1 MSVSAPLR
9 RHRLARAA
17 SVNLAAGN
25 QEILSM
31 HPPPLAGLRV
41 VEFSAFVAAPLAG
54 LTLAQMGAEVIR
66 VDPIGGNIDTSRLPL
81 NAEGRSLYW
90 ASLNRGKRSV
100 ELDLRGAP
108 GRALLQDLICAPGD
122 GPPLFLTNLAVNG
135 VLSYEALS
143 GRRPDLIMLQLTGSP
158 DGSSALDYTVNCAVG
173 LPDITGDAR
182 SAPVNH
188 VLPAWDIAAGL
199 TLASAALAAER
210 QWRASGRG
218 QHVRLAL
225 SDVAMAALCN
235 LGYIAD
241 AQVNG
246 TERKP
251 DGNFL
256 YGAYGDAFAT
266 RDARRV
272 MLVAITQRQWEALV
286 RATGIEAALA
296 QAADSMGHRLD
307 TEAGRYEARD
317 LISAFLRP
325 WFARRT
331 LDELKSALVDR
342 SIIWGPYR
350 SVQQMLREDPRC
362 SEANAMFALL
372 DHPGVGRFLTSG
384 SPIRFGDAQ
393 AVTPGLAPAL
403 GQHTSAVL
411 RQRLGWDEA
420 QVRDAAERGL
430 IPSPSGRAAAQGH
443 IPSPSGRGFG

>member
-1 MSVSAPLR
+1 VYR
-9 RHRLARAA
+9 RGFERRAA
-17 SVNLAAGN
+17 SGNLGAGN
-25 QEILSM
+25 QEILLM
-31 HPPPLAGLRV
+31 NPPPLAGLRL

-54 LTLAQMGAEVIR
+54 LTLAQMGAEVVR
-66 VDPIGGNIDTSRLPL
+66 VDPIGGNIDAGRLPL
-81 NAEGRSLYW
+81 NAQGRSLYW

-100 ELDLRGAP
+100 EIDVRSAP

-122 GPPLFLTNLAVNG
+122 GPPLFLSNLALHAD
-135 VLSYEALS
+135 LSFEALS
-143 GRRPDLIMLQLTGSP
+143 RRRPDLIMLQLTGSP

-173 LPDITGDAR
+173 FPDITGDAR

-210 QWRASGRG
+210 HWRSTGRG

-246 TERKP
+246 AERKP

-266 RDARRV
+266 KDARRV

-296 QAADSMGHRLD
+296 QAAASMGHRLD

-331 LDELKSALVDR
+331 LDELKGSLADR

-362 SEANAMFALL
+362 SEANPMFALL

-384 SPIRFGDAQ
+384 SPLHFGDATSV
-393 AVTPGLAPAL
+393 APGLAPAL
-403 GQHTSAVL
+403 GQDTSAVL
-411 RQRLGWDEA
+411 HKILGWDEA
-420 QVRDAAERGL
+420 QVQQAAAAGL
-430 IPSPSGRAAAQGH
+430 IPASTGTGAVAKP
-443 IPSPSGRGFG
+443 